1 MISRVYYCF
10 RLSRVSY
17 SLYCNKLSVHN
28 ICPPLD
34 WKFSLLLTLLVHNV
48 TDCARGIRL

>member
-10 RLSRVSY
+10 RPSRVSY
-17 SLYCNKLSVHN
+17 SLYCNKLSVH
-28 ICPPLD
+28 IISPPLD
-34 WKFSLLLTLLVHNV
+34 WKFSLILTYLVHNV